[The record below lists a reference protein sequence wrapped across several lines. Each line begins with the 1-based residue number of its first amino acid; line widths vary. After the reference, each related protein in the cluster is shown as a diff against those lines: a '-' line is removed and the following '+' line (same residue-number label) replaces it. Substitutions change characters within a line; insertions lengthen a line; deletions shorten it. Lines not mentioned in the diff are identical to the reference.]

1 MAAPFQRIDKALA
14 QHYASCN
21 RNDYFDENGIGKFIR
36 FVKKHAFDENEID
49 WELGDDVNVEDCL
62 YIEMDPTFPV
72 TSIPQHDMTDHL
84 RNNEMLQILQHCY
97 KYGVPPNAPNRSSPL
112 NSIHRLFG
120 LPQHVAVSWKHI
132 QNAMNHEFQS
142 YDNHAITSSFMET
155 VNGRKRFENIN
166 QLLEEMKQ
174 TYDFELN
181 EINSFVQLMNS
192 AKLFYHSNHPILN
205 VALRAK
211 HVLDRANDVSDTA
224 VLAASKSDDK
234 SNMVHMNDIL
244 AIIRADNATR
254 AMRGV
259 IQYIHDEEYD
269 TDSLIDDLHETA
281 FPNDA
286 NTLCVKQKYYNRD
299 EWIRN
304 TRTVVIRMWQT
315 TRYTSILTYHHSN
328 LCRMKILC
336 SNANGLS
343 FNVLHDI
350 YNTHQCFLFANYH
363 FKHYDVNQF
372 INDIQNCE
380 DLPVDTVTRIQT
392 IGIEDSIVTLNLHL
406 PFVIHDN
413 MYKMCKYFVS
423 ASHIVQKERQS
434 NNNFVFRVC
443 IVPRHVTL
451 VYNEDVV
458 VPFRID
464 DIRSFLQSH
473 NIDPIDVKVPD
484 SKDTVAITELL
495 ERQVDSIKA
504 NRGIT
509 GINNILCIVDRRGI
523 ACDVLY
529 ILHMTNY
536 SFYKYHELN
545 QNYIFELEFDVS
557 INTVRCYL
565 YYGNGRTRF
574 YPEHL
579 TTIIPRF
586 FIRNAEVN
594 KKYTQK
600 MDKLYEHWYQRGF
613 LDLSDTS
620 FSRYYKSI
628 TNVELS
634 LNPIHRLLN
643 DQNAHGHELLSNS
656 TTLEW
661 NHIASAL
668 NHELY
673 DKISSSFMV
682 VVNGNKR
689 FENMDELLEEI
700 MHQRH

>member
-363 FKHYDVNQF
+363 FKPTRYTSILTYHHSNLCRMKILCSNANGLSFNVLHDIYNTHQCFLFANYHFKHYDVNQF

-423 ASHIVQKERQS
+423 ASHIVQK
-434 NNNFVFRVC
+434 
-443 IVPRHVTL
+443 
-451 VYNEDVV
+451 
-458 VPFRID
+458 
-464 DIRSFLQSH
+464 
-473 NIDPIDVKVPD
+473 
-484 SKDTVAITELL
+484 
-495 ERQVDSIKA
+495 
-504 NRGIT
+504 
-509 GINNILCIVDRRGI
+509 
-523 ACDVLY
+523 
-529 ILHMTNY
+529 
-536 SFYKYHELN
+536 
-545 QNYIFELEFDVS
+545 
-557 INTVRCYL
+557 
-565 YYGNGRTRF
+565 
-574 YPEHL
+574 
-579 TTIIPRF
+579 
-586 FIRNAEVN
+586 
-594 KKYTQK
+594 KK
-600 MDKLYEHWYQRGF
+600 
-613 LDLSDTS
+613 
-620 FSRYYKSI
+620 
-628 TNVELS
+628 
-634 LNPIHRLLN
+634 
-643 DQNAHGHELLSNS
+643 
-656 TTLEW
+656 
-661 NHIASAL
+661 
-668 NHELY
+668 
-673 DKISSSFMV
+673 
-682 VVNGNKR
+682 
-689 FENMDELLEEI
+689 
-700 MHQRH
+700 